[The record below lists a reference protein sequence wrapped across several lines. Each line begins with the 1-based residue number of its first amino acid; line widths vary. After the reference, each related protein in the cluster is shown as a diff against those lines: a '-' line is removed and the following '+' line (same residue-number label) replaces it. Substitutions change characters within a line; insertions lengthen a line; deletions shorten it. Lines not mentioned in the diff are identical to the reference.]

1 MGSAIKVEVSIG
13 EKFGAIFRAGIKLG
27 KPVMVGDG
35 AVTIGLPPLG
45 ALTIYFTQKEKI
57 TSPI

>member
-13 EKFGAIFRAGIKLG
+13 EKLGAIFRAGIKLS
-27 KPVMVGDG
+27 KPVMMGDG
-35 AVTIGLPPLG
+35 AITIGLPPVG
-45 ALTIYFTQKEKI
+45 ALTIYFSQKEKV